1 MSRYEEEARRLAGL
15 PRAERFEQLL
25 SFPTDHTFTVIGRS
39 QGFADA
45 LQAALVAAGHA
56 EVCLVERQSARG
68 NYLSLSFTIRVG
80 SGGELDALYLLLE
93 ALPGVAYLL

>member
-15 PRAERFEQLL
+15 PRAQRFEQLM
-25 SFPTDHTFTVIGRS
+25 SFPTDHTFTVIGRRE
-39 QGFADA
+39 GFSTA
-45 LQAALVAAGHA
+45 LQTALSGAGHA

-68 NYLSLSFTIRVG
+68 NYLSLSFTIRVT
-80 SGGELDALYLLLE
+80 SGDELDALYLLLE